1 MCKRIKAFTQPL
13 GHVGRGLP
21 YQSER
26 RTLHSMFRRGVHHG
40 CSPRGIL
47 ECGYQWIWLMTKY
60 DLNILYTLKMTLFS
74 MPSRVDCAYGKGP
87 FAGGHV
93 LQCSFH
99 LRLQVWWDVLT
110 QDLSTSHWWPDH
122 QSSPITIHHN
132 TIWQYWTHL
141 WAWTFVSW
149 HELAECQTPLHDA
162 SHFNSW
168 LKQLMPCIN
177 SAFCWPISISKLHI
191 SSFISLVNTLSCSK
205 GQGPVRVIGA
215 QYEWFANAPEDFG
228 DTYKCLK
235 TEEFNSKPDPQKYS
249 NHD

>member
-1 MCKRIKAFTQPL
+1 MFISLVLICVDCFCLILRRWSNSRCKQLFIVTFKKLPLTISSASKGRRMCKRIKAFTQPL

-110 QDLSTSHWWPDH
+110 QDLSTSHWWPD
-122 QSSPITIHHN
+122 QAPIITNHN
-132 TIWQYWTHL
+132 TL
-141 WAWTFVSW
+141 W
-149 HELAECQTPLHDA
+149 
-162 SHFNSW
+162 
-168 LKQLMPCIN
+168 
-177 SAFCWPISISKLHI
+177 
-191 SSFISLVNTLSCSK
+191 
-205 GQGPVRVIGA
+205 
-215 QYEWFANAPEDFG
+215 
-228 DTYKCLK
+228 
-235 TEEFNSKPDPQKYS
+235 
-249 NHD
+249 